1 MKIAFQFLC
10 LISISNAFLQ
20 YPFVALDM
28 LDDFLK
34 TIEYVQEPIN
44 LHGMVPG
51 EQCNRECKPN
61 DVKIC
66 RFHFMMKYFHAMGG

>member
-1 MKIAFQFLC
+1 MKIAFYVLS
-10 LISISNAFLQ
+10 LISISNGFLQ

-34 TIEYVQEPIN
+34 SIDYDQQTTSLE
-44 LHGMVPG
+44 GMVPG

-66 RFHFMMKYFHAMGG
+66 RFSFMMKYFQVMGG

>member
-1 MKIAFQFLC
+1 MKIILHVLC
-10 LISISNAFLQ
+10 LISISYGFLQ

-34 TIEYVQEPIN
+34 SVQYDQKTI
-44 LHGMVPG
+44 LKGMVPG
-51 EQCNRECKPN
+51 EECNRECKPN

-66 RFHFMMKYFHAMGG
+66 RFHFMMKYFQVMGG